1 MGLNITLNTYSRLAP
16 VYNRRSQ
23 LHHWSEYIFKMCW
36 CILYLINTFVNNF
49 VNFCWLHQSFPCF
62 SHQKLRNQIFVS
74 PKDLVTESSSHQKF
88 WSPNVHVTKCCVTK
102 SSCHHMYVW
111 PNVRVTICTCHQIL
125 VTKCTVTKWLS
136 PYVLEPFPHDF
147 SGFCWISKFRGKLVK
162 TPPVNCEN

>member
-88 WSPNVHVTKCCVTK
+88 WSPNVHVTKCSCHQKFVSPYVRVTK
-102 SSCHHMYVW
+102 CSCHQKFVSPYVRVTKYWSPNVPSPNDCHHMY
-111 PNVRVTICTCHQIL
+111 
-125 VTKCTVTKWLS
+125 
-136 PYVLEPFPHDF
+136 
-147 SGFCWISKFRGKLVK
+147 
-162 TPPVNCEN
+162 